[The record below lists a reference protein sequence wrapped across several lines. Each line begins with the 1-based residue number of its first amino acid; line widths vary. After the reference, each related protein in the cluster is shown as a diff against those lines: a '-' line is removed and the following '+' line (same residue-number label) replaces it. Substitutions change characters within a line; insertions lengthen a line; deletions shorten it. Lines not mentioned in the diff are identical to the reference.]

1 MKKFFKRKKWYQK
14 KLFNRKKIL
23 KCIHKFSD
31 DFISSFTQIVNSFS
45 GKLRRQGTIAKMRK
59 GDIIL
64 ARPRTFVL
72 PLVPLIY
79 RLLLRSQYVH
89 SLLYLGRD
97 NVIHTTARYGVK
109 IDKVPRKIYSK
120 SRYTIYRVK
129 DFDPDLQGEQVVK
142 EALKYKNTKL
152 DHAGLITNIPARI
165 IGLKK
170 PLMSFGKN
178 RLWCS
183 KLIYQVYK
191 ANQIE
196 LVPFK
201 DSGNITSEDL
211 SKSKVLKTI

>member
-1 MKKFFKRKKWYQK
+1 MKKLFKRKKWYQK
-14 KLFNRKKIL
+14 KLFNKKKIL
-23 KCIHKFSD
+23 KVIHKFSD
-31 DFISSFTQIVNSFS
+31 DFISFFTQTVNSFS
-45 GKLRRQGTIAKMRK
+45 GNLRRRGAIANMKK

-89 SLLYLGRD
+89 SLLYLGRG
-97 NVIHTTARYGVK
+97 NIIHTTARYGVK

-120 SRYTIYRVK
+120 SRYTVYRVK

-165 IGLKK
+165 MGLKK
-170 PLMSFGKN
+170 PLMSFEKN

-183 KLIYQVYK
+183 KLIYQIYK
-191 ANQIE
+191 ANHIE
-196 LVPFK
+196 LVPAK
-201 DSGNITSEDL
+201 KTGNITSEDL
-211 SKSKVLKTI
+211 SKSEVLTKI